1 VQPTSIKLPIQH
13 SDDVPVPSIPFTAQK
28 ILQTSV
34 DNDFSE
40 TRSENDPDFFF
51 LCKSDRLNNLFDW

>member
-40 TRSENDPDFFF
+40 TRSENDPEFFF
-51 LCKSDRLNNLFDW
+51 SV